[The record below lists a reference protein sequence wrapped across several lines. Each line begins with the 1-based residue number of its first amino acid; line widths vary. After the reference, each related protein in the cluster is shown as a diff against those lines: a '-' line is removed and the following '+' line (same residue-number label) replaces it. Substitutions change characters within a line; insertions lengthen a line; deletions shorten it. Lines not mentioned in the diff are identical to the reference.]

1 MTVRIVLVDD
11 QELVRTGLAL
21 LAAHDGDIEVVG
33 EASDGLEGL
42 SVVRR
47 ARPDV
52 VLMDLRM
59 PLVDGIAATEQISR
73 DHDLGGVRVLVL
85 TTFDTEEDVL
95 AAVRAG
101 ASGYLLKDVDG
112 PGLRQAIRDVA
123 SGDSIA
129 DPSLTAI
136 LFRQAALAAH
146 RPEMVSGLSERE
158 TQVLALVGRGLTNAE
173 VAPLLFLSPETVR
186 TYVSRL
192 RTKTGARDRAQLVVL
207 AYESGL
213 VTPGSGPPD
222 GNPDLHAPT

>member
-11 QELVRTGLAL
+11 QELVRAGLAL
-21 LAAHDGDIEVVG
+21 LAARDGDIEIVG
-33 EASDGLEGL
+33 EAGDGLEGL
-42 SVVRR
+42 AVVRR

-73 DHDLGGVRVLVL
+73 DRELGDVRVLVL
-85 TTFDTEEDVL
+85 TTFDAEEDVL

-129 DPSLTAI
+129 DPSLTRI
-136 LFRQAALAAH
+136 LFRQASRSAH
-146 RPEMVSGLSERE
+146 RPEMVAGLRR
-158 TQVLALVGRGLTNAE
+158 AGDG
-173 VAPLLFLSPETVR
+173 
-186 TYVSRL
+186 
-192 RTKTGARDRAQLVVL
+192 GARRSGTWVHECGDRSDAVPQPGDDPDVCEPD
-207 AYESGL
+207 AREAGG
-213 VTPGSGPPD
+213 TGSGAARGPRVRIGTRD
-222 GNPDLHAPT
+222 AGRVSAGRCASA

>member
-11 QELVRTGLAL
+11 QELVRAGLAL

-47 ARPDV
+47 VRPDV

-73 DHDLGGVRVLVL
+73 DRDLGDVRVLVL
-85 TTFDTEEDVL
+85 TTFDSEDEVL
-95 AAVRAG
+95 ASVRAG

-129 DPSLTAI
+129 DPSLTSI
-136 LFRQAALAAH
+136 LFRQAARTVH
-146 RPEMVSGLSERE
+146 RPEMVSGLTERE
-158 TQVLALVGRGLTNAE
+158 TEVLTHVGRGCTNAE
-173 VAPLLFLSPETVR
+173 IAERLFLSPETVR

-213 VTPGSGPPD
+213 VTPGSPE
-222 GNPDLHAPT
+222 

>member
-11 QELVRTGLAL
+11 QELVRAGLAL
-21 LAAHDGDIEVVG
+21 LAARDEDIEVVG
-33 EASDGLEGL
+33 EAGDGLEGL
-42 SVVRR
+42 AVVRR
-47 ARPDV
+47 TRPDV
-52 VLMDLRM
+52 VLMDLKM

-73 DHDLGGVRVLVL
+73 DRDLGDVRILVL

-101 ASGYLLKDVDG
+101 ASGYLLKDIDG

-136 LFRQAALAAH
+136 LFRQASRTAH
-146 RPEMVSGLSERE
+146 RPEMVAGLSERE
-158 TQVLALVGRGLTNAE
+158 TEVLAHVGRGYSNAE
-173 VAPLLFLSPETVR
+173 IAEMLFLSPETVR
-186 TYVSRL
+186 TYASRM
-192 RTKTGARDRAQLVVL
+192 RTKLGARDRAQLVVL

-213 VTPGSGPPD
+213 VVPGS
-222 GNPDLHAPT
+222 

>member
-1 MTVRIVLVDD
+1 MSLRIVLVDD

-21 LAAHDGDIEVVG
+21 LASRDGDIEVVG
-33 EASDGLEGL
+33 EAGDGLEGL
-42 SVVRR
+42 AVVRR
-47 ARPDV
+47 TLPDV

-59 PLVDGIAATEQISR
+59 PLMDGIAATEQISR
-73 DHDLGGVRVLVL
+73 DRDLSGVRVLVL
-85 TTFDTEEDVL
+85 TTFDTEEEVL
-95 AAVRAG
+95 ASVRAG
-101 ASGYLLKDVDG
+101 ASGYLLKDIDG

-136 LFRQAALAAH
+136 LFRQAARTAH

-158 TQVLALVGRGLTNAE
+158 TEVLALVGGGLTNAE
-173 VAPLLFLSPETVR
+173 VAQRLFLSPETVR

-213 VTPGSGPPD
+213 VTPGSF
-222 GNPDLHAPT
+222 

>member
-73 DHDLGGVRVLVL
+73 DRDLGDVRVLVL
-85 TTFDTEEDVL
+85 TTFDSEDEVL
-95 AAVRAG
+95 ASVRAG

-129 DPSLTAI
+129 DPSLTSI
-136 LFRQAALAAH
+136 LFRQAARTVH
-146 RPEMVSGLSERE
+146 RPEMVSGLTERE
-158 TQVLALVGRGLTNAE
+158 TEVLTHVGRGCTNAE
-173 VAPLLFLSPETVR
+173 IAERLFLSPETVR

-213 VTPGSGPPD
+213 VTPGSPE
-222 GNPDLHAPT
+222 

>member
-11 QELVRTGLAL
+11 QELVRAGLAL
-21 LAAHDGDIEVVG
+21 LAARDGDIDVVG

-47 ARPDV
+47 TLPDL

-73 DHDLGGVRVLVL
+73 DRDLGDVRVLVL

-112 PGLRQAIRDVA
+112 PGLRQAVRDVA

-129 DPSLTAI
+129 DPSLTKI
-136 LFRQAALAAH
+136 LFRQASRSAH
-146 RPEMVSGLSERE
+146 RPEMVAGLSERE
-158 TQVLALVGRGLTNAE
+158 TEVLAEVGRGYTNAE
-173 VAPLLFLSPETVR
+173 IAATLFLSPETIR
-186 TYVSRL
+186 TYVSRM
-192 RTKTGARDRAQLVVL
+192 RTKLGARDRAQLVVL

-213 VTPGSGPPD
+213 VTPGR
-222 GNPDLHAPT
+222 

>member
-1 MTVRIVLVDD
+1 MTLRIVLVDD
-11 QELVRTGLAL
+11 QELVRAGLAL
-21 LAAHDGDIEVVG
+21 LAARDGDIEVVG
-33 EASDGLEGL
+33 EAGDGLEGL
-42 SVVRR
+42 AVVRR
-47 ARPDV
+47 TRPDV

-59 PLVDGIAATEQISR
+59 PLVDGIAATEQISL
-73 DHDLGGVRVLVL
+73 DHDLGGVHVLVL

-136 LFRQAALAAH
+136 LFRQATRSAH

-158 TQVLALVGRGLTNAE
+158 TQVLAHVGRGLTNAQ
-173 VAPLLFLSPETVR
+173 VAALLFLSPETVR

-213 VTPGSGPPD
+213 VTPGAGPPD
-222 GNPDLHAPT
+222 GSPDLHASS

>member
-73 DHDLGGVRVLVL
+73 DRDLGDVRVLVL
-85 TTFDTEEDVL
+85 TTFDSEDEVL
-95 AAVRAG
+95 ASVRAG

-129 DPSLTAI
+129 DPSLTSI
-136 LFRQAALAAH
+136 LFRQAARTAH
-146 RPEMVSGLSERE
+146 RPEMVSGLTERE
-158 TQVLALVGRGLTNAE
+158 TEVLTHVGRGCTNAE
-173 VAPLLFLSPETVR
+173 IAERLFLSPETVR

-213 VTPGSGPPD
+213 VTPGSPE
-222 GNPDLHAPT
+222 